1 MGPRAR
7 RLARARRRHRE
18 LIAAVYKLFAIWTH
32 PDDVEAFERYYAEVH
47 APLAAK
53 IPGLQRLVL
62 TRTADVLGEGES
74 PFHRIAELWFE
85 DKAAMEAAVET
96 PELQAAADDVVKM
109 EAEFGVHLHSP
120 AGASVDA
127 ELG

>member
-1 MGPRAR
+1 M
-7 RLARARRRHRE
+7 
-18 LIAAVYKLFAIWTH
+18 YKLFAIWTH
-32 PDDVEAFERYYAEVH
+32 PDDVEAFERYYGEVH

-85 DKAAMEAAVET
+85 DAEALDAAVDS
-96 PELQAAADDVVKM
+96 PELQAAAEDVVKM
-109 EAEFGVHLHSP
+109 EARFGVQLLSP
-120 AGASVDA
+120 AGTSVDH